1 MRNYRLY
8 LQDIFTASVDA
19 QEFIEG
25 MNFEAFAADKK
36 TIAAVIRQIEII
48 GEATKNVPAA
58 IRQTYPQVPWSD
70 MARMRDKLIHGYFD
84 VDISIVWET
93 VTDTARIPLVQSLIA
108 QVLKDMEAAEAGG

>member
-1 MRNYRLY
+1 MRNYRFY
-8 LQDIFTASVDA
+8 LQDIFTAAVDA

-25 MNFEAFAADKK
+25 MDFEAFAVDKK

-48 GEATKNVPAA
+48 GEATKNVPAE
-58 IRQTYPQVPWSD
+58 IRETYPQVPWSD

-84 VDISIVWET
+84 VDIGIVWET
-93 VTDTARIPLVQSLIA
+93 VTAPERIPLVQSLIA